1 MAFFG
6 VTVETISALNPI
18 AGADRIERANLDGLA
33 FEFVVPKGRHH
44 IGERV
49 LYFPI
54 DSVIPQTVLEKLG
67 LVGKLAGKDKNR
79 LKTVRLRSQISQ
91 GLVAPLDMVADVA
104 NKSSEQITVELGVTK
119 YEPPAVLVKGA
130 NLLPLPCG
138 LSVYDIEGA
147 DRYTDVL
154 ETLRPQQVM
163 ITEKVEGQNFSVTC
177 DGSRTLDV
185 FVNQR
190 CFTIQNL
197 PDHAPHF
204 FWTVAEKQGYIA
216 AAKSL
221 SLQYNKPVTI
231 YGEMLGPGIQGNIYG
246 LKEPK
251 ALCFDIR
258 IGHDYLDP
266 LNWTNRCIEFGLETV
281 PVLASGMLDELLAGK
296 SVVEFSN
303 GKSKLADILREGI
316 VIRPYVEQ
324 RHPRIGRTILK
335 MRSLEYLVNEEG

>member
-18 AGADRIERANLDGLA
+18 AGADRIERANLTGLA
-33 FEFVVPKGRHH
+33 FEFVVPKGRHTV
-44 IGERV
+44 GERV

-54 DSVIPQTVLEKLG
+54 DSVIPQPVLEKLG
-67 LVGKLAGKDKNR
+67 LVGKLAGKDRNR
-79 LKTVRLRSQISQ
+79 LKTVRMRNQISQ
-91 GLVAPLDMVADVA
+91 GLVAPLDMVLDAA
-104 NKSSEQITVELGVTK
+104 NKTSEQITNELGVTK

-130 NLLPLPCG
+130 NLLPLPSG

-154 ETLRPQQVM
+154 AILRPQEVM
-163 ITEKVEGQNFSVTC
+163 ITEKVEGQNFSVTV
-177 DGSRTLDV
+177 DIDLNI

-204 FWTVAEKQGYIA
+204 FWTVAESQGYIT

-221 SLQYNKPVTI
+221 SLTYNKPVTV

-246 LKEPK
+246 LTQPK
-251 ALCFDIR
+251 ALCFDIKV
-258 IGHDYLDP
+258 GHEFLTP
-266 LNWTNRCIEFGLETV
+266 LEWMEACSRFKLETV
-281 PVLASGMLDELLAGK
+281 PVLANGSLDQLLGGK
-296 SVVEFSN
+296 NVVEYSN
-303 GKSKLADILREGI
+303 GKSKLSDTLREGI
-316 VIRPYVEQ
+316 VIRPCIEQ
-324 RHPRIGRTILK
+324 RHPTIGRLILK
-335 MRSLEYLVNEEG
+335 QRDPVYLAGSEA